1 MQVNGVRLEVLAA
14 RVIAW
19 QSPAMQSLRTIRF
32 CGLVVAGLLL
42 APVLSIADTKIEP
55 LALTGQ
61 TSIHDPATIFKE
73 NGRYYLFGTGPG
85 LRVRASSNLVD
96 WVEGPPVF
104 AAPLPWTTNAVPGFR
119 GHTWAPDPI
128 RVNGL
133 WHLYYSVSTFGK
145 QVSGIGLVTS
155 PTLDWSSPDYR
166 WTDRGPVMQ
175 SRVGDPFNAIDPSL
189 FQDRDGKLWMAYGS
203 FWRGIY
209 LTELDPKTGL
219 RLGTNTPP
227 HRLAWNEMIEA
238 VALTRHA
245 DYYYAFVNW
254 GQCCRGTNST
264 YEVRVGRSKT
274 ITGPYLDR
282 EGKDLVDR
290 GGTLF
295 LESVGRYIGPGH
307 IGVFNEGGTNWF
319 SYHYYDGENRG
330 RSKLALGQL
339 EWTSDGWPAA
349 KSPLGK

>member
-1 MQVNGVRLEVLAA
+1 M
-14 RVIAW
+14 
-19 QSPAMQSLRTIRF
+19 
-32 CGLVVAGLLL
+32 
-42 APVLSIADTKIEP
+42 
-55 LALTGQ
+55 
-61 TSIHDPATIFKE
+61 
-73 NGRYYLFGTGPG
+73 
-85 LRVRASSNLVD
+85 
-96 WVEGPPVF
+96 
-104 AAPLPWTTNAVPGFR
+104 
-119 GHTWAPDPI
+119 
-128 RVNGL
+128 
-133 WHLYYSVSTFGK
+133 YYSVSTFGK

-155 PTLDWSSPDYR
+155 PTLDWSSADYR
-166 WTDRGPVMQ
+166 WTDRGPVIQ
-175 SRVGDPFNAIDPSL
+175 SQVGDPFNAIDPSL
-189 FQDRDGKLWMAYGS
+189 FRDRDGRLWMAYGS

-209 LTELDPKTGL
+209 LIELDPKTGL
-219 RLGTNTPP
+219 RRDTNTPP

-238 VALTRHA
+238 ICLTRHE

-307 IGVFNEGGTNWF
+307 IGVFSEGGTNWF

-339 EWTSDGWPAA
+339 EWTSDGWPVA
-349 KSPLGK
+349 KSPSGK